1 MTVPSVRNVQPRG
14 ACPRLAAPMQ
24 TGDGLLARIVP
35 SGPIAIDAFAAL
47 CAAAKTRGN
56 GLMEI
61 SARGSVQVRGL
72 DPSSAPLFAA
82 SVEALGIGH
91 DDAIPVLTNPLPHD
105 PAAQIGVHG
114 LGAEVRNAIAVRNLA
129 LAPKVS
135 IVIDDGGQISFDSVA
150 ADIRLRAVAH
160 ESGVKLFALLGGDG
174 TYATPLGLV
183 APKHACQLVCDL
195 LQVLAARGPQARA
208 RDILRDEGLSP
219 FLTAARVPLDPMT
232 SRPARRMDETI
243 GLQRWGDGL
252 CAIGVSLPFGQAQAL
267 DLIALLRI
275 ARANG
280 AAWAATAP
288 MRTLLLGPID
298 EMTAFA
304 LGTAADTLGFVV
316 DARDPRRRVIACA
329 GAPACAS
336 GLIPARTLAAEI
348 ASQLNQGDLAVHVSG
363 CAKGCAHQQPAPL
376 TIVGTAQGSVFVK
389 NGTAHEPP
397 DSSVRTDDV
406 VTEAVRTTLNEG
418 ADA

>member
-1 MTVPSVRNVQPRG
+1 MTASPVRNVRPKG
-14 ACPRLAAPMQ
+14 ACPRLTAPMQ

-35 SGPIAIDAFAAL
+35 SGSVAIDAFAAL
-47 CAAAKTRGN
+47 CAAAKTHGN

-61 SARGSVQVRGL
+61 SAGGSVQVRGL
-72 DPSSAPLFAA
+72 TLSSAPLFAT
-82 SVEALGIGH
+82 SIEALGIGNE
-91 DDAIPVLTNPLPHD
+91 DAVPVLTSPLPHD
-105 PAAQIGVHG
+105 PAAQIRAHD
-114 LGAEVRNAIAVRNLA
+114 LAADVRAAITARNLA

-135 IVIDDGGQISFDSVA
+135 VVIDDGGQISLDSVA

-160 ESGVKLFALLGGDG
+160 ENGAMLFALLGGDG
-174 TYATPLGLV
+174 ACATPLGLV
-183 APKHACQLVCDL
+183 APRDARQLVCDL
-195 LQVLAARGPQARA
+195 LQVLAARGPEARA
-208 RDILRDEGLSP
+208 RDILRDEGLTP
-219 FLTAARVPLDPMT
+219 FSSATRVTLEPASARPPLRAT
-232 SRPARRMDETI
+232 EVI
-243 GLQRWGDGL
+243 GLHRLQDGQ
-252 CAIGVSLPFGQAQAL
+252 CAIGVSLPFGQIQAL

-280 AAWAATAP
+280 AAWAAAAP

-304 LGTAADTLGFVV
+304 LGTGADTLGFVV
-316 DARDPRRRVIACA
+316 DARDPRRRVVACA

-336 GLIPARTLAAEI
+336 GLIPARTIAAEI
-348 ASQLNQGDLAVHVSG
+348 AGRLNQGDLAVHVSG

-376 TIVGTAQGSVFVK
+376 TIVGTERGSVFVK

-397 DSSVRTDDV
+397 DCSVRIEDV
-406 VTEAVRTTLNEG
+406 VTEAVRAIGKES